1 MAEDPSVTV
10 TKPSNN
16 EETPPEKEGISLTT
30 ESHLAVPAKRN
41 HEEATT
47 AVTTT
52 TTTTSTELDDAP
64 STTTNV
70 LLAAAAAMENCNN
83 TNNNKSGADDELPP
97 KRSKREWLAFH
108 GVKHSRVGSDYQ
120 VAVLPSIEKKEA
132 AGEQTK

>member
-10 TKPSNN
+10 TKPSKN
-16 EETPPEKEGISLTT
+16 EETPPENDGISLTT

-52 TTTTSTELDDAP
+52 TKTSTELDDEP

-70 LLAAAAAMENCNN
+70 LLAAVAAMENCN
-83 TNNNKSGADDELPP
+83 TNNNKGGADDELPP

-132 AGEQTK
+132 VDEKTK